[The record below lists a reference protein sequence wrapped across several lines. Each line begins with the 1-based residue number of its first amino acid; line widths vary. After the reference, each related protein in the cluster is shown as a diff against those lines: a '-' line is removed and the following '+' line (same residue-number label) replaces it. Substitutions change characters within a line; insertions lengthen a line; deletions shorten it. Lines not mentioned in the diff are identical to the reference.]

1 MGFSR
6 QEHWSGLPFPSPGD
20 LPNPGIK
27 PRSPALQVDSFLLRH
42 QGSPVFKKSLTKGN
56 SSEAT
61 LLWGERETHRERPA
75 RGWPSPSL
83 TRLVV
88 GPGWGAVG
96 PRKDPALGGGAG
108 AEGGLCVCTACRQR
122 GEPEMSQEAS
132 PDSSRSKHK
141 TGQGC
146 PLFLCGHSLPSCFSP
161 TWLRGRHREGG
172 FACSQA
178 REERPLCGDRLSALR
193 SSWGPFSLSRTLG
206 SAQLCEC
213 FLSEN
218 RSCFHVLLDLSRCCK
233 FLKFCLLYIINLLVL
248 KTTIEHLTKLRI
260 I

>member
-1 MGFSR
+1 MGRKRNAQREAR
-6 QEHWSGLPFPSPGD
+6 QGL
-20 LPNPGIK
+20 
-27 PRSPALQVDSFLLRH
+27 A
-42 QGSPVFKKSLTKGN
+42 
-56 SSEAT
+56 
-61 LLWGERETHRERPA
+61 
-75 RGWPSPSL
+75 SPSL

-96 PRKDPALGGGAG
+96 PRKDPALGCGAG
-108 AEGGLCVCTACRQR
+108 AEGGLCVCTACCQR

-146 PLFLCGHSLPSCFSP
+146 PLFLRGHSLPSCLSP

-178 REERPLCGDRLSALR
+178 REERPLCGDHLSPLR
-193 SSWGPFSLSRTLG
+193 SSWGPFSHSQAPG

-213 FLSEN
+213 FLCEDG
-218 RSCFHVLLDLSRCCK
+218 SCFHVLLDLSRCCK

-248 KTTIEHLTKLRI
+248 KTTTEHLTKLRI